1 MAVDKLSVSF
11 EPGLGDEIRAA
22 AEDDEE
28 SVSAWLAEA
37 ARARLRQL
45 ALQHALDEILHDEG
59 LTADDLADADD
70 LLANSFWTNPA
81 PKPARR
87 PTKSKRPR

>member
-1 MAVDKLSVSF
+1 MAVDKLSISF

-22 AEDDEE
+22 AEADDE
-28 SVSAWLAEA
+28 SVSAWLADA

-59 LTADDLADADD
+59 LTLDDLANADD
-70 LLANSFWTNPA
+70 LLADSFWTTPT
-81 PKPARR
+81 PKPTRR
-87 PTKSKRPR
+87 GATRRSPR